1 MSYRFGRDHVATEGH
16 TSVRPRASSVYV
28 RSVTA
33 RTILFWL
40 LAIAMLLVRVN
51 DCHLHLCLD
60 DEAGPSITQAHDALM
75 KHGMLDGDDE
85 HNDRDLDAS
94 VLPAAEKAQ
103 TDGIFVAGIVLLVL
117 AIGLP
122 VLQFRLALPWLA
134 SPVVDPLAGLRPPL
148 RGPPI

>member
-1 MSYRFGRDHVATEGH
+1 MSYRFGRDRVESEGH
-16 TSVRPRASSVYV
+16 VSVRPLASSVYL
-28 RSVTA
+28 RFLTA
-33 RTILFWL
+33 RTVLFWL

-60 DEAGPSITQAHDALM
+60 DDAGPSITQAHDALM
-75 KHGMLDGDDE
+75 NHGMLDGDDE

-94 VLPAAEKAQ
+94 ALPAIEKAQ

-122 VLQFRLALPWLA
+122 VLQFSLPLPRLV
-134 SPVVDPLAGLRPPL
+134 SPVVDAPAGLRPPL